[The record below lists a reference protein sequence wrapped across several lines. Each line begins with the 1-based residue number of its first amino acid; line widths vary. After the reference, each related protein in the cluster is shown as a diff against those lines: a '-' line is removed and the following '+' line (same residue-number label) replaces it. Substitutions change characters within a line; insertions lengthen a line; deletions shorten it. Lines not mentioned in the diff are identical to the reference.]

1 MEKRQALYDSY
12 WRLFTDHAVA
22 GDGKAVLDDMK
33 MRGFYTTSLFF
44 AEGKENRSLRDVREG
59 QRNFVMEIE
68 KFIELGR
75 RGAKPPSQAQAISN
89 TAEATD
95 VEA

>member
-1 MEKRQALYDSY
+1 MEKLQAIYDAY
-12 WRLFTDHAVA
+12 WRVFSSEE
-22 GDGKAVLDDMK
+22 GKGVLEDMK
-33 MRGFYTTSLFF
+33 RRGFYYMSTFF

-68 KFIELGR
+68 KFVELGR

-89 TAEATD
+89 TAEAPD